1 MPEHSGFLMRIG
13 DRLGSILL
21 ERHLQP
27 VEALD
32 FGNSIQRED
41 QDGRTLWK
49 LERPIV
55 MPQEHMMAM
64 TSERQLIY
72 LFELGVQYYCVFKP
86 RDYTELFIVHE
97 VEDTENVTDQEKKRY
112 EEILERFL
120 TAYRGFSGDVSV
132 RMPNDLIGDYP
143 VICAGLHEYTEE
155 ELRTPEPERITRLR
169 NLGIGVEAVPF
180 GVNPHVLR
188 PPGIDPERVGP
199 IIQRFLASGDSIP
212 EPQAMLVKA
221 LEELKIGQDYRYAL
235 LLGFFAI
242 EQVVTEVLKDVKRS
256 AGISEE
262 TIRSYEGEIG
272 MSYKLSVEVPLA
284 FRPEHPVRRLIPEL
298 KGANTLR
305 NGVVHKGRT
314 VTYRDAA
321 SVIEAADRLIKA
333 LANDAEARPD
343 ARPNALEA
351 TAPPAPLE

>member
-1 MPEHSGFLMRIG
+1 MPIG
-13 DRLGSILL
+13 DRMGSILL
-21 ERHLQP
+21 NRHLQP
-27 VEALD
+27 AEALD
-32 FGNSIQRED
+32 FGNSIQQVE
-41 QDGRTLWK
+41 QDGRTLWR

-55 MPQEHMMAM
+55 MPQEHTMAM
-64 TSERQLIY
+64 TSEGQLIY
-72 LFELGVQYYCVFKP
+72 LFEYGVQYYCLFKP

-97 VEDTENVTDQEKKRY
+97 VANTENVTDQEKKRY
-112 EEILERFL
+112 EEILDRFI
-120 TAYRGFSGDVSV
+120 TAYRAFSGDVSV
-132 RMPNDLIGDYP
+132 RMPNDLIGDSP

-155 ELRTPEPERITRLR
+155 ELRTPESERITRLR
-169 NLGIGVEAVPF
+169 NLGIGIEAVPF

-188 PPGIDPERVGP
+188 PAGIDPDRVGP
-199 IIQRFLASGDSIP
+199 LIQQFLASGDSIP

-262 TIRSYEGEIG
+262 TIKSYEGEIG
-272 MSYKLSVEVPLA
+272 MSYKLNVEIPLT

-305 NGVVHKGRT
+305 NGVVHKGRS

-321 SVIEAADRLIKA
+321 SVIEVADRLIKA
-333 LANDAEARPD
+333 LASDEEAQPD
-343 ARPNALEA
+343 ARPNAQEA
-351 TAPPAPLE
+351 TAVPAPQE